1 MNKKGRIFITL
12 EYKHSGENGWKILS
26 VFHSHR
32 QNRHGWLTE
41 EKYAARFPNE
51 WKCD

>member
-1 MNKKGRIFITL
+1 MVEKF
-12 EYKHSGENGWKILS
+12 S

-51 WKCD
+51 